1 MCLTRSR
8 IGMLAISTAMLS
20 WSVTTAVAQNES
32 TVQRGRTTFEH
43 SCAPC
48 HGTGP
53 GDDGRAMLPGTAALQ
68 IKYKGAIPPALEHR
82 AGLTVDVLKAFVRA
96 GSWSMPPF
104 RKTEV
109 TDSDLADIAAYLADS
124 SGKVVAPATPN
135 SSTATPSR

>member
-1 MCLTRSR
+1 VCLTQSR
-8 IGMLAISTAMLS
+8 IGTLALSAVLLS
-20 WSVTTAVAQNES
+20 WSFTVAIAQDVS
-32 TVQRGRTTFEH
+32 DVQRGKATFEH

-68 IKYKGAIPPALEHR
+68 IKYKGAVPPALEHR

-109 TDSDLADIAAYLADS
+109 TDRDLADIAAYLAS
-124 SGKVVAPATPN
+124 SSSAATQNRATIAPP
-135 SSTATPSR
+135 R